1 MSPPILKA
9 VPAAS
14 DLPAEIAPATP
25 EPGAA
30 AADASSGPEPL
41 VACLLYI
48 LGRLERPISAA
59 AFRSRVARPAAG
71 WGFEDSVEAL
81 ESLGCSTDMRRL
93 DIGALDPQLGP
104 WLVDSRDGPMVVHA
118 SLQDDRVRLYDP
130 RRGAEPRLIASE
142 ALEGEL
148 GAGFAGRAIAVSIRP
163 VAIGAA
169 KGPQGRHGHWFWGPI
184 LRNGWIFGQVALAA
198 LLTNFFA
205 LATGFFSMI
214 VYDRVIPNNAVETLM
229 ALLIGIS
236 IVFASDFAIRTLRGY
251 FLDVAGSRAD
261 AAIADS
267 LFEHVMDLEMR
278 AKRGSTGAIANV
290 LQQFEQVRDF
300 CTSTTLTTLIDLPFA
315 IFFLIVIGFVAG
327 PLMWVPAIAIPIVIV
342 ASLVVQPALGRLTR
356 AGHDDRQYKNMVLV
370 EALQG
375 METIKSLGATSLMRR
390 RWQEAVTSEARVGL
404 QMRLAAQ
411 FASNV
416 SNFVYQAM
424 QVAIITYGFYLV
436 SAGQIGF
443 GAIIATSILAGRAIQ
458 PLAQLTMLMSRVNQT
473 VVSYR
478 SLRDLME
485 QPRARPADTVY
496 VARERLR
503 GAIEFRNVHFR
514 YPGQSAGGLEGLS
527 FKIPPG
533 EKVAI
538 LGRVGSGK
546 TTLSKLILGL
556 FRPTEGAVLIDGVD
570 ARQIDPA
577 DLRRNIGA
585 VLQEVWLMSGTVRQ
599 NIVLGAEEA
608 TDADVLRVSTIAG
621 VTDFIDRHPD
631 GYGLRVGERG
641 EGLSGGQRQAI
652 TIARALL
659 PRPPILLL
667 DEPSSAMDAQ
677 SEQQLLKRL
686 RTELADRTVIVITH
700 RASLLELVDRVI
712 VVEQGRIA
720 ADGPKAA
727 VLRAQPGGA
736 GA

>member
-9 VPAAS
+9 VPSPDPVATETGIGAQT
-14 DLPAEIAPATP
+14 PVEAPAM
-25 EPGAA
+25 PGT
-30 AADASSGPEPL
+30 DPL
-41 VACLLYI
+41 VACMLYV
-48 LGRLERPISAA
+48 LGRLERPMSVA
-59 AFRSRVARPAAG
+59 AFRSRVPRPPAG
-71 WGFEDSVEAL
+71 WTFEDCVEAV
-81 ESLGCSTDMRRL
+81 ESLGCSTNLQTL
-93 DIGALDPQLGP
+93 DSRAVDPLLGP
-104 WLVDSRDGPMVVHA
+104 WIVETREGPIVVHA
-118 SLQDDRVRLYDP
+118 SLQDDRVRVYDP
-130 RRGAEPRLIASE
+130 RVGADTRLLSVEAFESELASVFSGR
-142 ALEGEL
+142 AMAISLRPAAL
-148 GAGFAGRAIAVSIRP
+148 GAARA
-163 VAIGAA
+163 
-169 KGPQGRHGHWFWGPI
+169 PQGRHGHWFWGPI
-184 LRNGWIFGQVALAA
+184 LRNRWIYGQVAIAA
-198 LLTNFFA
+198 LVTNVFA
-205 LATGFFSMI
+205 LATSFFSMI
-214 VYDRVIPNNAVETLM
+214 VYDRVIPNNAVETLL

-236 IVFASDFAIRTLRGY
+236 IVFVSDFAIRTLRGY

-267 LFEHVMDLEMR
+267 LFEHVMDIELR
-278 AKRGSTGAIANV
+278 AKRGSTGAIANI
-290 LQQFEQVRDF
+290 LKEFEQVRDF
-300 CTSTTLTTLIDLPFA
+300 CTSTTLTTLVDLPFA
-315 IFFLIVIGFVAG
+315 VLFLAVIGLVAG
-327 PLMWVPAIAIPIVIV
+327 PLVWVPLVCIPIVII
-342 ASLVVQPALGRLTR
+342 ASLIVQPTISRLTR
-356 AGHDDRQYKNMVLV
+356 AGHDDRQYKNTVLV

-375 METIKSLGATSLMRR
+375 METIKSLGAASLMRR
-390 RWQEAVTSEARVGL
+390 RWQEAVTSEARIGL
-404 QMRLAAQ
+404 RMRLAAQ
-411 FASNV
+411 FASNM

-424 QVAIITYGFYLV
+424 QVAIVTYGFYLV
-436 SAGQIGF
+436 TAGQIGF

-458 PLAQLTMLMSRVNQT
+458 PLAQLTMLLSRFNQT
-473 VVSYR
+473 LVSYR
-478 SLRDLME
+478 GLRDLMQ
-485 QPRARPADTVY
+485 QPRERPTDMTY

-503 GAIEFRNVHFR
+503 GAVEFRNVEFR

-527 FKIPPG
+527 FKIQPG

-556 FRPTEGAVLIDGVD
+556 FRPNEGAVLIDGVD

-577 DLRRNIGA
+577 DLRRNIGV
-585 VLQEVWLMSGTVRQ
+585 VLQDVWLMSGTVRQ

-608 TDADVLRVSTIAG
+608 TDADVLRVAAIAG

-631 GYGLRVGERG
+631 GFGLRVGERG

-686 RTELADRTVIVITH
+686 KSEFADRTVIVITH

-712 VVEQGRIA
+712 VIEQGRIA

-736 GA
+736 GG